1 MVSYFK
7 RFCFGFLLVAGFS
20 ACSPDGPSYVEE
32 LDVVYTNYDQS
43 FSFTSKTTF
52 ALPDKVVYISNEGI
66 GAGSGEPEYLPIQL
80 ASPILATLRSN
91 MRAMGYTEVDES
103 ANPDLILLPS
113 ALKTTQVYYYYDWWY
128 WSWYY
133 PGYGPGWGWY
143 YPGYY
148 PPTVTAVSSGSIFVQ
163 MTSPKDKTST
173 NQIPVTWIA
182 IVNGLLEGDSD
193 QAANRIDKTLDQ
205 AFAQSPYLQK

>member
-1 MVSYFK
+1 MVS
-7 RFCFGFLLVAGFS
+7 FLQRLGLGLMLVASLG
-20 ACSPDGPSYVEE
+20 ACSPNGADYVEE
-32 LDVVYTNYDQS
+32 LDVVYTNYDPS
-43 FSFTSKTTF
+43 FSFTSKSTF

-133 PGYGPGWGWY
+133 PGYGSGWGWY

-148 PPTVTAVSSGSIFVQ
+148 PPVVTAVNAGSIFVQ
-163 MTSPKDKTST
+163 MTSPKDITPT
-173 NQIPVTWIA
+173 NQVPVSWIA
-182 IVNGLLEGDSD
+182 IVNGLLEGDES
-193 QAANRIDKTLDQ
+193 QAANRIDRTLDQ